1 MKSYGYSKILIVIFC
16 LFALLI
22 LSSCQKP
29 QHKTTP
35 EVQPAVSTEDFED
48 EEVKIDAE
56 TSNVDEEKSPDVSD
70 LLAIQDSQ
78 EPQPDFRA
86 QYIGKTVG
94 DIVQD
99 LGNEYVVDYYEG
111 STMICYPDGLWFLF
125 GSVEDTITDDL
136 IIRQMISS
144 EPYPAVYG
152 LTGCMTYPEI
162 EEAVG
167 SESKIPQPDYYY
179 SLVDEAWE
187 YTLAFI
193 YHEYCVSYTWLDDP
207 ETTPSIFMGVW
218 KQDVEFLKP
227 DDPPENPDPP
237 NEPDFDSE
245 PPEPE
250 DEGELFCGPGWFE
263 GVMGSQFY
271 VPEGF
276 VQQDFTPALG
286 YYYSFKNDELGM
298 SISVHEMTF
307 EMLGIDS
314 SAMVDEYTSREAD
327 DSVTYA
333 TSGNNFY
340 VVSGYYDPERDAT
353 IYYSRVDYNDMFRYE
368 VEFLYPNTWAEEGEE
383 ILLEFL
389 KNYSFS

>member
-1 MKSYGYSKILIVIFC
+1 M
-16 LFALLI
+16 
-22 LSSCQKP
+22 
-29 QHKTTP
+29 
-35 EVQPAVSTEDFED
+35 
-48 EEVKIDAE
+48 DAE
-56 TSNVDEEKSPDVSD
+56 KSKVDEEKPPNMSD
-70 LLAIQDSQ
+70 LPAVQDSQ

-94 DIVQD
+94 DVVQD

-136 IIRQMISS
+136 IIRQMISW
-144 EPYPAVYG
+144 EQYPAVYE

-162 EEAVG
+162 VDTVQGELE
-167 SESKIPQPDYYY
+167 IPQPDYHY
-179 SLVDEAWE
+179 VEAEDLWE
-187 YTLAFI
+187 YTLSFTYCEYDLAYFWLNDPEDDPADFI
-193 YHEYCVSYTWLDDP
+193 YVLKH
-207 ETTPSIFMGVW
+207 
-218 KQDVEFLKP
+218 DVDTVAPNNPPVNPAPP
-227 DDPPENPDPP
+227 D
-237 NEPDFDSE
+237 EPDLDSE

-250 DEGELFCGPGWFE
+250 GEGELFCGPGWFE
-263 GVMGSQFY
+263 GVMGSKFY

-286 YYYSFKNDELGM
+286 YYYSFKNDELNM
-298 SISVHEMTF
+298 SISVHELTF

-333 TSGNNFY
+333 ASGDDFY
-340 VVSGYYDPERDAT
+340 VVSGYYGPEGDAT
-353 IYYSRVDYNDMFRYE
+353 IYYSRVDYDDTFRYE
-368 VEFLYPNTWAEEGEE
+368 VEFLYPNSQAKEGEE

-389 KNYSFS
+389 KNYSIS